1 MSRKFICE
9 VDGKSLYEKDGGYIY
24 DECGDWLFPRVDK
37 IQIKNPRIIVDTDE
51 WEDNPV
57 IIAGYSFFG
66 VDIIAM
72 HLDGPNYEFLS
83 IITNEGIILV
93 WRKDLLGEGKFLQV
107 EIEN

>member
-9 VDGKSLYEKDGGYIY
+9 VDGKSLYEKDGGYSY
-24 DECGDWLFPRVDK
+24 DECDWLFPRVDK
-37 IQIKNPRIIVDTDE
+37 IQIKNPKIIVDTNK
-51 WEDNPV
+51 WEENPV
-57 IIAGYSFFG
+57 ITIGDSFFG
-66 VDIIAM
+66 VYIIAM

-93 WRKDLLGEGKFLQV
+93 WRKYLLGEGKFLQV